1 MLVARMRPSSR
12 PVSSRPRRKPPA
24 RSRLTRRAQA
34 SAPLARRD
42 RLKDALRT
50 SREAVTDLQ
59 HQLDTLLAALRS
71 TGIPAID
78 DVDDLRRATNRA
90 SAAVGKLR

>member
-1 MLVARMRPSSR
+1 MLFPIC
-12 PVSSRPRRKPPA
+12 
-24 RSRLTRRAQA
+24 
-34 SAPLARRD
+34 
-42 RLKDALRT
+42 T

>member
-1 MLVARMRPSSR
+1 MLVGRMRPPSR
-12 PVSSRPRRKPPA
+12 PVLPRPRRKPPA
-24 RSRLTRRAQA
+24 RSRLTRAQP
-34 SAPLARRD
+34 SAPLRRD

-50 SREAVTDLQ
+50 SREAVTDLE
-59 HQLDTLLAALRS
+59 HQLDTLLAALRAS
-71 TGIPAID
+71 GVPALD